1 MKELQRGKY
10 ELPSNWSIED
20 VEWIVK
26 YDTIEKGKA
35 VTKTLPLHPNCYNKA
50 KVGEPCTFHIE
61 NAQNLRN
68 GGEWES
74 FAVVGETN
82 LQLNQHMF
90 EQIMAKSKVGTGDFG
105 AYPPT
110 DLGKLLVELSAEART
125 TKHYTQEEVKG
136 ILQET
141 LKKLKNGK

>member
-10 ELPSNWSIED
+10 ELPSNWSLEN
-20 VEWIVK
+20 VEWIVE

-61 NAQNLRN
+61 TAPNLRI
-68 GGEWES
+68 GGEWED

-82 LQLNQHMF
+82 PQLNQHMF
-90 EQIMAKSKVGTGDFG
+90 EQIMAKSKLDDK
-105 AYPPT
+105 PK
-110 DLGKLLVELSAEART
+110 DNLGKLLVELNAEART
-125 TKHYTQEEVKG
+125 TKQFTSEEVSK
-136 ILQET
+136 IIQET
-141 LKKLKNGK
+141 LKRLKNGD